1 MIRSSDSKEPASG
14 CKRVRLPAQL
24 TALWV
29 PVTYDG
35 DPMGMDQIKGAVR
48 QDFIQT
54 AEVLDQ
60 YNNGYIGLGHCS
72 E

>member
-1 MIRSSDSKEPASG
+1 
-14 CKRVRLPAQL
+14 
-24 TALWV
+24 
-29 PVTYDG
+29 
-35 DPMGMDQIKGAVR
+35 MGMDQIKGAVR